1 MLQLH
6 YYPWLILHSR
16 WGSLGIHSLIILHAC
31 SCVTVVEII
40 NFDSNW
46 VAKLYLKNG
55 LLLKKFF
62 GVIKRNS
69 LTLGIRLP
77 SSYQSLIL
85 YVIEKEALCTGYDLF
100 CYILQWRESYNSSAT
115 LMTLPAKWGNLCIH
129 SLLSSVC
136 GVISKTVFSSLL
148 KQ

>member
-1 MLQLH
+1 MRNATTSLSSLI
-6 YYPWLILHSR
+6 ILHSR

-77 SSYQSLIL
+77 
-85 YVIEKEALCTGYDLF
+85 TNHLF
-100 CYILQWRESYNSSAT
+100 CTSQKWKLCVLGMTFFVIHYNGGNATTLVSPWWRSLPYEGIYAST
-115 LMTLPAKWGNLCIH
+115 LFYPACVVWYLKLYLVLC
-129 SLLSSVC
+129 
-136 GVISKTVFSSLL
+136 
-148 KQ
+148 

>member
-1 MLQLH
+1 M
-6 YYPWLILHSR
+6 
-16 WGSLGIHSLIILHAC
+16 
-31 SCVTVVEII
+31 TVVEII
-40 NFDSNW
+40 NFVSNW

-115 LMTLPAKWGNLCIH
+115 LMTLPAK
-129 SLLSSVC
+129 
-136 GVISKTVFSSLL
+136 
-148 KQ
+148 

>member
-6 YYPWLILHSR
+6 YYPWLIFHSR

-85 YVIEKEALCTGYDLF
+85 YVIEKGALCTGYDLF

-129 SLLSSVC
+129 SLLSSMC